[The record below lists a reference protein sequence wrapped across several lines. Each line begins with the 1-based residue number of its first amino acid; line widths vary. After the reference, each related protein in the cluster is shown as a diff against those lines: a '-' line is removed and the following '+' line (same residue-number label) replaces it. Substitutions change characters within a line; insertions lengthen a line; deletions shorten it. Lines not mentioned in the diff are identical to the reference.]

1 MAEVTKLGEM
11 LSKFS
16 LNDAKQP
23 PSKDD
28 AKNMMHGFMEESS
41 MEQFMPSAFILH
53 LALHPSEWVAVTWS
67 PRPTSETQ
75 VYWLTSCPW
84 LRGED
89 TSFKASQKLSGYRD
103 IILACHNRAH
113 GSQTPLHSGPAIRNL
128 LSQLSS
134 SDDEDE
140 PPRKVAKKP
149 LKKQTQP
156 LSSDDD
162 SD

>member
-16 LNDAKQP
+16 LKDAEQH
-23 PSKDD
+23 PSKVD

-41 MEQFMPSAFILH
+41 MEQYMRSALTLGSALFTMGCSYLVTQAYLRNPCV
-53 LALHPSEWVAVTWS
+53 LAEKMSMA
-67 PRPTSETQ
+67 Q
-75 VYWLTSCPW
+75 
-84 LRGED
+84 GED
-89 TSFKASQKLSGYRD
+89 TSFKASQKVSGYRD
-103 IILACHNRAH
+103 IILAGHKRRH
-113 GSQTPLHSGPAIRNL
+113 GSPTPLQSGPAIRNL

-140 PPRKVAKKP
+140 PPRKVAKKCSKRQP
-149 LKKQTQP
+149 QP